1 MEATHEDVRPARSPA
16 DDLGLNSPPRHINH
30 TGTVRIDKTP
40 EVPAV
45 RSDDNPTK
53 RQHQLIDRKIFAA
66 VVIQVLANMFDIEM
80 LVQASWMS
88 LASVTALRT

>member
-1 MEATHEDVRPARSPA
+1 M
-16 DDLGLNSPPRHINH
+16 
-30 TGTVRIDKTP
+30 P

-53 RQHQLIDRKIFAA
+53 RQRQLIDRKIFAA
-66 VVIQVLANMFDIEM
+66 VVMQVLTNMFDIEM

-88 LASVTALRT
+88 LASVTALRTRQEVYGTTRCGFPQEAGGVACGAVVAG